1 MSNNVCHIKHCYYL
15 CAINQT
21 KFVMKPQLLPRQTRM
36 LAEVGSQIKLARLR
50 RNITSVEMAQR
61 TSLGRNTIVRI
72 EAGDERVALG
82 SYFRV
87 LIALG
92 LDRDI
97 LLLAKD
103 DELGRQLQD
112 ANMLTRRRARS
123 K

>member
-1 MSNNVCHIKHCYYL
+1 
-15 CAINQT
+15 
-21 KFVMKPQLLPRQTRM
+21 MKPQLLPRQTRM

-50 RNITSVEMAQR
+50 RNIMSVEMAQR

-72 EAGDERVALG
+72 KAGDERVAMG

-92 LDRDI
+92 LDCDI
-97 LLLAKD
+97 LSLAKD

-112 ANMLTRRRARS
+112 AHLLTRRRATS